1 MWLRDLLPQ
10 VMPNVRVMTYGYNAS
25 FLNYT
30 AIQDVRS
37 IAAKL
42 LTELADLRSGERV
55 SEYQDVF
62 LCLVTA
68 ASGAGS
74 QF

>member
-10 VMPNVRVMTYGYNAS
+10 VMPSVRVMTYGYNAS

-30 AIQDVRS
+30 AIQDVRP

-42 LTELADLRSGERV
+42 LTELADLRSGKSV

-62 LCLVTA
+62 SCLLTVV
-68 ASGAGS
+68 SGAGS